1 MFKPLPFKRSGFY
14 YCFLLGNFVYVSC
27 HMGNI
32 PSMDFLVSLNARGV
46 INDPNSKDN

>member
-27 HMGNI
+27 HIGNI
-32 PSMDFLVSLNARGV
+32 PSIDFLVSFNTRGV